1 MHSMI
6 YFNPLR
12 NEADFSF
19 WKNKKENKKTAHLLG
34 RAMCRL
40 SIFLC
45 GNRVS
50 AIVIFYIYYT

>member
-19 WKNKKENKKTAHLLG
+19 WKNKKGNKKLKKLKKLVDI
-34 RAMCRL
+34 RK
-40 SIFLC
+40 
-45 GNRVS
+45 
-50 AIVIFYIYYT
+50 